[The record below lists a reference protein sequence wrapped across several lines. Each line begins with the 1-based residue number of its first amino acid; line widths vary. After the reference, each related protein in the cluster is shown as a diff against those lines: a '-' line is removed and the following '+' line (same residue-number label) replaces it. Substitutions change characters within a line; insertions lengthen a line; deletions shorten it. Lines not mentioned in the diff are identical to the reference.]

1 MNDERRRTEAPG
13 EVPGGN
19 PEVSGG
25 SPEARGGRWLTVSEV
40 GQLIGMRERSARDWV
55 KRHTLPLSDSRPLR
69 VAEAAVRE
77 QLAREHRAPR
87 RLPEGNGEVPGGG
100 SEVPGGLAEPIE
112 AAYRVAGE
120 AAAEVALVPL
130 ATMVEELRGLA
141 DRLAD
146 VGRRNEALALE
157 VGTLRERQVGHEA
170 QLAARDLALGGKDE
184 VITAQTEMIAQ
195 LRRDRERVEA
205 ERDRLAA
212 QAAQDAPGA
221 SEGASASLRRP
232 TSASWSASPRSSST
246 IVASGTSATS
256 AAASPATR

>member
-1 MNDERRRTEAPG
+1 MPAIGALLGMSERA
-13 EVPGGN
+13 
-19 PEVSGG
+19 
-25 SPEARGGRWLTVSEV
+25 
-40 GQLIGMRERSARDWV
+40 ARDWV
-55 KRHTLPLSDSRPLR
+55 RRHKLPVHGSRRAR
-69 VAEAAVRE
+69 VSEQVVLAQMAAEERVSRKS
-77 QLAREHRAPR
+77 
-87 RLPEGNGEVPGGG
+87 PEVSPEVPGSPGVPPG
-100 SEVPGGLAEPIE
+100 SAEPIE

-221 SEGASASLRRP
+221 SEGASADN
-232 TSASWSASPRSSST
+232 PRSGSSAGLWAR
-246 IVASGTSATS
+246 VRRVFGGDL
-256 AAASPATR
+256 